1 MSQQDNNMCFLAR
14 IVLEAQTPLQ
24 IGSGKDNV
32 KTDATINRDV
42 NGLPFIPA
50 TTILGLI
57 RHAIGEETAKRFMG
71 WQDKKLGSMGSSL
84 AVTDAKIVGKGGIVV
99 DGLWNPSDIDNDEYL
114 ANFRQ
119 MPIRQHVR
127 INHRGVAADK
137 GKFDEEIIPQG
148 VRFCFEMELRSNED
162 GQKDFQKLLNTI
174 ADETFRIGGGSRSGF
189 GKISVVK
196 EKYFYKELNFSKAD
210 DLQEYIDKS
219 ASLEKPWPGY
229 KSAELGIHTHSD
241 AIRYELSL
249 HPMDFIL
256 FSAGLGNENTDMAVI
271 KEPMVEWTDDT
282 PRWIDDEK
290 TLVVPASSVKGA
302 ISHRTA
308 FYYNKKTG
316 VWADEK
322 ITKDA
327 NIETRKEEAKAY
339 TGKNNKAVNALFG
352 SEGEKSDNKT
362 INKRRGHVLFSD
374 MIREKK
380 SAAPKVINH
389 VKIDRFTGGAIDG
402 ALFDEEP
409 LYAKNETITLNLFL
423 IKDDEIDENIT
434 SAFEDALRDICHGTL
449 ALGGGVNRGNGCF
462 RGTLKRN
469 GEDITEK
476 QNEQ

>member
-71 WQDKKLGSMGSSL
+71 WQDKKEGSMGSSL
-84 AVTDAKIVGKGGIVV
+84 AVTEAKIVGKGGIVV
-99 DGLWNPSDIDNDEYL
+99 DGLWNPSDIDNDDYL
-114 ANFRQ
+114 SNFRQ

-127 INHRGVAADK
+127 ISHRGVAENG

-162 GQKDFQKLLNTI
+162 GRKDFQGLLN
-174 ADETFRIGGGSRSGF
+174 ALSDETFRIGGGSRSGF
-189 GKISVVK
+189 GKISV
-196 EKYFYKELNFSKAD
+196 EKYFYKELDFSKSN
-210 DLQEYIDKS
+210 DLQEYIGKS
-219 ASLEKPWPGY
+219 ASLEKRWSGY

-256 FSAGLGNENTDMAVI
+256 FSAGLGDENTDMAVI
-271 KEPMVEWTDDT
+271 KEPIVEWTDNT
-282 PRWIDDEK
+282 PRWIEAEK

-316 VWADEK
+316 VWADE
-322 ITKDA
+322 
-327 NIETRKEEAKAY
+327 IETSQIEEH

-352 SEGEKSDNKT
+352 SEGEKSGV
-362 INKRRGHVLFSD
+362 NKRRGHVLFSD

-423 IKDDEIDENIT
+423 IKDDEIDDEIT